1 MRYFAIIG
9 YWCIAVV
16 VIASILANFD
26 YRFSHA
32 LFLASLYLPA
42 LLCLRIAIPK
52 VDFSNKKEGIR
63 NVIFILSSVVILI
76 MLLMLLA
83 NISQGEYPDC
93 QVHSVMINPLF
104 ILLILTAI
112 TMPQI
117 FLEQWLAK
125 RERLHPQS
133 IDFISDR
140 HRVNLNIEDITYVE
154 SNDSEVWIHTLNN
167 KYRTKT
173 TISQWESILDN
184 GDFIRI
190 HRAYLVNLRHITVH
204 NAASVR
210 INECELP
217 ISRKYRETAKGV
229 ITQNNKR

>member
-16 VIASILANFD
+16 VIAAILASFD
-26 YRFSHA
+26 YDFSHA

-112 TMPQI
+112 TTPQI

-140 HRVNLNIEDITYVE
+140 HRVSLNIEEITYVE

-190 HRAYLVNLRHITVH
+190 HRAYLVNLRHITAH
-204 NAASVR
+204 DTTSVR

-217 ISRKYRETAKGV
+217 ISRKYRETAKSKL
-229 ITQNNKR
+229 NNCAMG

>member
-9 YWCIAVV
+9 YWCIAIV

-112 TMPQI
+112 TTPQI

-140 HRVNLNIEDITYVE
+140 HRVSLNIEEITYVE

-190 HRAYLVNLRHITVH
+190 HRAYLANLRHITAH
-204 NAASVR
+204 DTTTVR

-217 ISRKYRETAKGV
+217 ISRKYRETAKSKL
-229 ITQNNKR
+229 NNCAMG

>member
-16 VIASILANFD
+16 VIAAILASFD
-26 YRFSHA
+26 YDFSHA

-112 TMPQI
+112 TTPQI

-140 HRVNLNIEDITYVE
+140 HRVSLNIEEITYVE

-190 HRAYLVNLRHITVH
+190 HRAYLVNLRHITAH
-204 NAASVR
+204 DTTSVR

-217 ISRKYRETAKGV
+217 ISRKYRETAKSKL
-229 ITQNNKR
+229 NSCAEK

>member
-112 TMPQI
+112 TTPQI

-140 HRVNLNIEDITYVE
+140 HRVSLNIEEITYVE

-190 HRAYLVNLRHITVH
+190 HRAYLVNLRHIMVH